1 LARFESLRT
10 VTVAALVAEL
20 GQPTRMLGDPERRI
34 RVLASLD
41 EAGADTLCF
50 LKADEAD
57 PYRRLGPVGA
67 ASVVM
72 ADGDALVDD
81 LARERT
87 LILVPDPR
95 RYFIRAFQHLIGIE
109 PPPEPGI
116 HAGAHVDPA
125 AELPPDA
132 SIGPGA
138 VVEAGVSLG
147 AGCVI
152 HGGAKLYSGTHMGA
166 RVVIQANTVLGAVGQ
181 SYERDDDGEFL
192 LMPHFAG
199 IRVGDD
205 ARIGA
210 NSTIVRGTL
219 QDTEIGP
226 ASVLGNQVNVGH
238 NVTIGSRCHIGA
250 GSIVCGSSRVGDDSW
265 LSPGVIIKS
274 VALGNNVM
282 VGTGS
287 VVTRAVADDKFVTG
301 FPARE
306 AVKINDYNMRT
317 GR

>member
-1 LARFESLRT
+1 MARFESQRAIT
-10 VTVAALVAEL
+10 AATLVEEL
-20 GQPTRMLGDPERRI
+20 GQPMRMLGDPERRI
-34 RVLASLD
+34 SVLASLD

-50 LKADEAD
+50 LKADATD
-57 PYRRLGPVGA
+57 PHRRLAPARA

-72 ADGDALVDD
+72 ADGGVPVDD
-81 LARERT
+81 LAGERT

-109 PPPEPGI
+109 PPQEPGI
-116 HAGAHVDPA
+116 HPDAHVHPE
-125 AELPPDA
+125 AEIAPD
-132 SIGPGA
+132 SSVGPGA
-138 VVEAGVSLG
+138 AIEAGVSVG

-152 HGGAKLYSGTHMGA
+152 HGGARLYSGTRIGA
-166 RVVIQANTVLGAVGQ
+166 RVVVQANTVLGAVGQ

-199 IRVGDD
+199 IQIGDD

-219 QDTEIGP
+219 QDTEIRA
-226 ASVLGNQVNVGH
+226 ASVLGNHVNVGH
-238 NVTIGSRCHIGA
+238 NVIIGQRSHIGA
-250 GSIVCGSSRVGDDSW
+250 GSIVCGSSRLGDDCW

-282 VGTGS
+282 VGTGA
-287 VVTRAVADDKFVTG
+287 VVTKAVADDKFVTG

-306 AVKINDYNMRT
+306 AVKINDYNLRK